1 MLCPARNKTNV
12 LKRSVLLIA
21 CQPLKTCVRVSFA
34 FSIPVFKNK
43 HKRIGISIYVP
54 MKKSIQR
61 QFSRYVKSRVGLL
74 SPVQLSETNEVF
86 Q

>member
-21 CQPLKTCVRVSFA
+21 CQPLKTCVRVSFG

-54 MKKSIQR
+54 MKKKHTETVFKVCEKQSGFA
-61 QFSRYVKSRVGLL
+61 FSCL
-74 SPVQLSETNEVF
+74 TF
-86 Q
+86 